1 MHVLGRDRQIHPFP
15 CQRGRLGRRDRT
27 VALGRDLQLPPAGLT
42 SAEGYAADTSTIT
55 KGAKTV
61 IIQVV
66 NFNLKDL
73 SDADYR
79 SACDGLAPE
88 LARVP
93 GLISKVWLADEASN
107 TYGGVYTWVDQQAMD
122 AFARSDFFK
131 AFATNPN
138 FANITSTVFGILEGP
153 SQVTRASIAIA
164 A

>member
-1 MHVLGRDRQIHPFP
+1 M
-15 CQRGRLGRRDRT
+15 
-27 VALGRDLQLPPAGLT
+27 
-42 SAEGYAADTSTIT
+42 
-55 KGAKTV
+55 

-66 NFNLKDL
+66 NFNLNDL

-93 GLISKVWLADEASN
+93 GLLSKIWLADQASN
-107 TYGGVYTWVDQQAMD
+107 TYGGVYTWVDRQAMD
-122 AFARSDFFK
+122 AFARSDFFN

-138 FANITSTVFGILEGP
+138 FANITSSVFGILEGP

>member
-1 MHVLGRDRQIHPFP
+1 M
-15 CQRGRLGRRDRT
+15 
-27 VALGRDLQLPPAGLT
+27 
-42 SAEGYAADTSTIT
+42 
-55 KGAKTV
+55 

-66 NFNLKDL
+66 TFKLKDL
-73 SDADYR
+73 SDVDYR

-93 GLISKVWLADEASN
+93 GLLSKVWLADKASN
-107 TYGGVYTWVDQQAMD
+107 TYGGVYTWVDRQAMD

-138 FANITSTVFGILEGP
+138 FANITSSVFGILEGP
-153 SQVTRASIAIA
+153 SRVTRASIAIA

>member
-1 MHVLGRDRQIHPFP
+1 MIVQI
-15 CQRGRLGRRDRT
+15 
-27 VALGRDLQLPPAGLT
+27 
-42 SAEGYAADTSTIT
+42 
-55 KGAKTV
+55 
-61 IIQVV
+61 V
-66 NFNLKDL
+66 NFNLRDM
-73 SDADYR
+73 SEADYR

-107 TYGGVYTWVDQQAMD
+107 TYGGVYTWVDRQAMD

-138 FANITSTVFGILEGP
+138 FATITSSAFGILEGP
-153 SQVTRASIAIA
+153 SRVTRASTTIA